1 MRRKAAFSVSIVT
14 LGRPLVLYFGFWP
27 TLPLLSTATGMLPF
41 LFLSLSPFPH
51 PPPAYRHLTSFFLS
65 LTFVFANWE
74 KGICAQSLLN
84 GPFLSITAT
93 AIDLKRDRRVDLF
106 LFFSIGSGT
115 AAWESLP
122 DFTIFLHHSVRY
134 FRTFSSLFRGG
145 IKTTT
150 NRWTP
155 VQPAIEPAFPCVT
168 RIIFNLAKIF
178 GYPLSN
184 RSKSP

>member
-1 MRRKAAFSVSIVT
+1 M
-14 LGRPLVLYFGFWP
+14 GR
-27 TLPLLSTATGMLPF
+27 S
-41 LFLSLSPFPH
+41 FPSSC
-51 PPPAYRHLTSFFLS
+51 R
-65 LTFVFANWE
+65 
-74 KGICAQSLLN
+74 
-84 GPFLSITAT
+84 
-93 AIDLKRDRRVDLF
+93 DLKRDRRVDLF
-106 LFFSIGSGT
+106 LFFSIGT

-122 DFTIFLHHSVRY
+122 DLTSFIIGFLHHSVRY

-155 VQPAIEPAFPCVT
+155 VRQPAIEPAFPCVT

-184 RSKSP
+184 RSKSPLVSLSRVTHAFARHRTNVAARPRSVERRNDGIPFLCSFG